1 MKKIIMILMVAI
13 GVSSIAFGQTK
24 MSKDTKVEAQVIALE
39 KQSWEAIKTK
49 DVKFLDALLTDDA
62 IAVSGD
68 GVANKAQW
76 LKSTF
81 ADGCALKSYST
92 QDFKVVMFDKNTA
105 MVTYKATQD
114 SACNGKQ
121 DPANIWLSSLYVKR
135 GGKWLNSFFQI
146 TPINQ

>member
-1 MKKIIMILMVAI
+1 MKKIIMVLMIAI
-13 GVSSIAFGQTK
+13 AASSPAFVQTK
-24 MSKDTKVEAQVIALE
+24 MLKDTKVEAQVIALE

-49 DVKFLDALLTDDA
+49 DVKFLEALLTDDA

-68 GVANKAQW
+68 GVANKVQW

-81 ADGCALKSYST
+81 APGCALKSYSP

-105 MVTYKATQD
+105 MVIYKATQD